1 MLSISNY
8 LFFKKSFFKY
18 VVILKN
24 LVFQNA
30 FRYFIFRNF
39 FFNSH
44 STTEYWKPL
53 VLLKLYRS
61 SHRRCFFKKGVL
73 RNFAK
78 FTGKHLCQSLFFIKK
93 KINFIKKETLAQV
106 LSCKFCKISKNT
118 FSENTSRRLLLTVV
132 RDISNAFYSAW
143 HTGLLYKFRLY
154 GVRCFIFMSHPVVVK
169 KF

>member
-1 MLSISNY
+1 MLFVTLFSEIFSSILILLQSTENLWCYSNCTEAATAGVF
-8 LFFKKSFFKY
+8 LKKVSLEILQNSQENTCARVSF
-18 VVILKN
+18 
-24 LVFQNA
+24 
-30 FRYFIFRNF
+30 
-39 FFNSH
+39 
-44 STTEYWKPL
+44 
-53 VLLKLYRS
+53 LL
-61 SHRRCFFKKGVL
+61 
-73 RNFAK
+73 
-78 FTGKHLCQSLFFIKK
+78 KK